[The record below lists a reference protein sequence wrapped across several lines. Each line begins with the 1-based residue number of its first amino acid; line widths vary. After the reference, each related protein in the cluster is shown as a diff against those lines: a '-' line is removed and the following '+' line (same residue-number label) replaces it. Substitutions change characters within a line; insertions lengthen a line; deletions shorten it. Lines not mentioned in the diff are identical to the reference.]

1 MNVCAPSCDGAL
13 GNARMPELSSPAAV
27 LEIGTAAPWVRKCSS
42 SWVRGPV
49 WDAFW
54 MLSAL
59 WLAPIV
65 LVLVQG
71 YSDPESSPL
80 DLLYFGLTALFW
92 IGHRLSSTYLAYCT
106 EAYRPLLREQPIRF
120 IALPLL
126 ITAACFAVFL
136 PADSALPWTREE
148 RLIGLAIIDYA
159 CVTYHFAAQ
168 HFGALSLYRSRAHR
182 SSCVQTRR
190 YDRLFALIVGGVLVF
205 VADILAGTVAYQ
217 DQWVDR
223 LVPAWIVSAESG
235 IRGGATLALVV
246 LTAIML
252 VVELRTQQWSLPRV
266 LYIIG
271 LAVMVGMALRPRS
284 LFLFLVI
291 WTSQHWILATGLA
304 SQTPSAESRPTTGFV
319 RRHLHRLNVRPW
331 AFVIFLMVLSLLFL
345 PIFEVEANSGTGT
358 YYGDRI
364 FGAFATQLRTSIWVP
379 ALIALGFAT
388 GFIHYLLDRSV
399 YRLSD
404 PQVRAA
410 ASGLIGNTA
419 RVSRNKFVSSVA
431 LVCMFAV
438 VSGSSLQAQISPPPV
453 RQQPPKA
460 IYTPQPVYRPE
471 WAKQSLAG
479 KGVVLVT
486 IDEKTGKVSGVRMLQ
501 STGNKQLDGAAL
513 EAYSQ
518 WRFQPGTGS
527 QVKIPFE
534 FASWPK
540 PPAPKPKAPPPA
552 ILYPLLILLGF
563 GAAMMAMRARRRG
576 AR

>member
-1 MNVCAPSCDGAL
+1 MA
-13 GNARMPELSSPAAV
+13 ELSSSAAV
-27 LEIGTAAPWVRKCSS
+27 FEIRTAAPWVRKWSS
-42 SWVRGPV
+42 AWVRGPL
-49 WDAFW
+49 WDGFW

-65 LVLVQG
+65 LLLVRG

-106 EAYRPLLREQPIRF
+106 EAYRPLLREQSIRF
-120 IALPLL
+120 VALPLL
-126 ITAACFAVFL
+126 ITAGCFAVFL
-136 PADSALPWTREE
+136 PADSVLPWTREE

-168 HFGALSLYRSRAHR
+168 HFGALSLYRSRVDR
-182 SSCVQTRR
+182 GSCIQMRR
-190 YDRLFALIVGGVLVF
+190 WDRFFALIAGGVLVF
-205 VADILAGTVAYQ
+205 VADILAGAVAYQ

-223 LVPAWIVSAESG
+223 WFPAWIVSAENG
-235 IRGGATLALVV
+235 IRGGAMFALLAI
-246 LTAIML
+246 TAITL
-252 VVELRTQQWSLPRV
+252 FAELRTPRWSLPRI
-266 LYIIG
+266 LYIVG
-271 LAVMVGMALRPRS
+271 LAVMVGLALRPRS

-304 SQTPSAESRPTTGFV
+304 SQTPSAESAPTTGIV
-319 RRHLHRLNVRPW
+319 RRYLHGLNVRPW
-331 AFVIFLMVLSLLFL
+331 AVVLFLMLLSLVFL
-345 PIFEVEANSGTGT
+345 PIFEVEANRETGT

-364 FGAFATQLRTSIWVP
+364 FGAFATQLRTSTWVP

-399 YRLSD
+399 YRMSD

-410 ASGLIGNTA
+410 ASGLIGNVPG
-419 RVSRNKFVSSVA
+419 RSRRKNGSSFA
-431 LVCMFAV
+431 LVLVLALISV
-438 VSGSSLQAQISPPPV
+438 GSLHAQIGSPEAG
-453 RQQPPKA
+453 QQPPKA
-460 IYTPQPVYRPE
+460 IYTPRPVYRPE
-471 WAKQSLAG
+471 WAKQGLTG

-486 IDEKTGKVSGVRMLQ
+486 IDQQTGKVTGARMLQ

-527 QVKIPFE
+527 QVKIPIE
-534 FASWPK
+534 FASRPK
-540 PPAPKPKAPPPA
+540 PPAPKPTAPKPA

-563 GAAMMAMRARRRG
+563 GVAVIAMRMRRRG

>member
-1 MNVCAPSCDGAL
+1 MA
-13 GNARMPELSSPAAV
+13 ELSSPAAV
-27 LEIGTAAPWVRKCSS
+27 IEIGTAAPWVRKWSS
-42 SWVRGPV
+42 AWVRGPL
-49 WDAFW
+49 WDGFW

-65 LVLVQG
+65 LLLVHG

-106 EAYRPLLREQPIRF
+106 EAYRPLLRHQPIRF
-120 IALPLL
+120 VLLPLL
-126 ITAACFAVFL
+126 ITAGCFALFL

-168 HFGALSLYRSRAHR
+168 HFGALSLYRSRADR
-182 SSCVQTRR
+182 GSCIQTRR
-190 YDRLFALIVGGVLVF
+190 WDRFFALTAGGVLVF
-205 VADILAGTVAYQ
+205 VADILAGAVAYQ

-223 LVPAWIVSAESG
+223 WFPAWIVSTENG
-235 IRGGATLALVV
+235 IRDAATLALFAI
-246 LTAIML
+246 TAIML
-252 VVELRTQQWSLPRV
+252 VAELRTPRWSLPRI
-266 LYIIG
+266 LYIVG
-271 LAVMVGMALRPRS
+271 LAVMVGLALRPRS

-304 SQTPSAESRPTTGFV
+304 SQTPSAESAPTTGVV
-319 RRHLHRLNVRPW
+319 RRFLHTLNVRPW
-331 AFVIFLMVLSLLFL
+331 AVVLFLMLLSLVFL
-345 PIFEVEANSGTGT
+345 PIFEVEANRETGT

-364 FGAFATQLRTSIWVP
+364 FGSLAVQLRTSTWLP
-379 ALIALGFAT
+379 ALLALGFAT

-399 YRLSD
+399 YRMSD

-410 ASGLIGNTA
+410 ASGLIGNVA
-419 RVSRNKFVSSVA
+419 RRARSKNVRSFLLVFLFAFVSVFSLHAQVA
-431 LVCMFAV
+431 APAA
-438 VSGSSLQAQISPPPV
+438 G
-453 RQQPPKA
+453 QQPPKA
-460 IYTPQPVYRPE
+460 IYTPKPVYRPE
-471 WAKQSLAG
+471 WAKQGLSG

-486 IDEKTGKVSGVRMLQ
+486 IDQQTGKVTGARMLQ

-527 QVKIPFE
+527 QVKIPIE
-534 FASWPK
+534 FATRPK
-540 PPAPKPKAPPPA
+540 PATAKQAKRPPA

-563 GAAMMAMRARRRG
+563 GVAVLVMRGRRRT
-576 AR
+576 

>member
-1 MNVCAPSCDGAL
+1 MA
-13 GNARMPELSSPAAV
+13 ELSSPAAV
-27 LEIGTAAPWVRKCSS
+27 LEIGTAAPWVRRSS
-42 SWVRGPV
+42 SAWVRGPL
-49 WDAFW
+49 WDGFW

-65 LVLVQG
+65 LLLVHG

-120 IALPLL
+120 VVLPIL
-126 ITAACFAVFL
+126 ITAGCFALFL
-136 PADSALPWTREE
+136 PPDSALAWTREE

-159 CVTYHFAAQ
+159 CVTYHFASQ
-168 HFGALSLYRSRAHR
+168 HFGALSLYRSRADR
-182 SSCVQTRR
+182 SSCMQTRR
-190 YDRLFALIVGGVLVF
+190 LDRFFALTAGGVLVF

-217 DQWVDR
+217 DQWIDR
-223 LVPAWIVSAESG
+223 WFPAWIVSAENW
-235 IRGGATLALVV
+235 IRNGAILALFAI
-246 LTAIML
+246 TAIML
-252 VVELRTQQWSLPRV
+252 VAELRTPRYSLPRI
-266 LYIIG
+266 LYIVG
-271 LAVMVGMALRPRS
+271 LAVMVGLALRPRS

-304 SQTPSAESRPTTGFV
+304 SQTPSAESAPTTGIV
-319 RRHLHRLNVRPW
+319 RRFLHRLNVRPW
-331 AFVIFLMVLSLLFL
+331 AVVLFFMLLSLVFL
-345 PIFEVEANSGTGT
+345 PIFEVEANRETGT

-364 FGAFATQLRTSIWVP
+364 FGSLAVQLRTSTWLP

-399 YRLSD
+399 YRMSD

-410 ASGLIGNTA
+410 ASGLIGNFTGP
-419 RVSRNKFVSSVA
+419 SRRKNVSSLA
-431 LVCMFAV
+431 LVLVLAFVFVCSMD
-438 VSGSSLQAQISPPPV
+438 AQIGTPAARPP
-453 RQQPPKA
+453 PPKA
-460 IYTPQPVYRPE
+460 IYTPRPVYRPE
-471 WAKQSLAG
+471 WAKQGLAG

-486 IDEKTGKVSGVRMLQ
+486 IDQQTGKVTGVRMLQ
-501 STGNKQLDGAAL
+501 STGHKQLDGAAL

-527 QVKIPFE
+527 QVQIPIE
-534 FASWPK
+534 FARQPK
-540 PPAPKPKAPPPA
+540 PPAARKSKSPSA

-563 GAAMMAMRARRRG
+563 GAAVLVMRGRRR
-576 AR
+576 A